1 MIASLRLSKA
11 RIAMLAGLT
20 LGAVATV
27 AVAAPAKNWTAN
39 VLRSAIGSHVMG
51 NPAAK
56 VKVIEYLSFT
66 CPHCAHFAS
75 DSAVPLKKN
84 YVSTGK
90 VSVEFRNAVRD
101 QFDMTAAL
109 AARCGAPA
117 NFFRNSEAIL
127 AAQPV
132 WISKAQAY
140 VTANGPAL
148 QKMPINTALQTIGA
162 KLGFAALVK
171 VTPAQ
176 LNACMVDK
184 VAQKQLVSMTNE
196 AFNERRIT
204 GTPSFVIN
212 GQLADNTSDWETL
225 EPRLK
230 AAIAAN

>member
-1 MIASLRLSKA
+1 MMPVKFSSLT
-11 RIAMLAGLT
+11 RIVT
-20 LGAVATV
+20 LFAFPVLATV
-27 AVAAPAKNWTAN
+27 SLAEPAKNWTMTVARN
-39 VLRSAIGSHVMG
+39 ATGGHVMG

-56 VKVIEYLSFT
+56 VKVVEYLSYT
-66 CPHCAHFAS
+66 CGHCAHFAS

-90 VSVEFRNAVRD
+90 VAMEFRNAVRD

-117 NFFRNSEAIL
+117 NFFRNTEAIL

-132 WISKAQAY
+132 WIAKAQSY
-140 VTANGPAL
+140 LSTNGPAL
-148 QKMPINTALQTIGA
+148 QKMPIDTALQTLA
-162 KLGFAALVK
+162 RVLGFGALVK

-184 VAQKQLVSMTNE
+184 AAQKQIVAMTNE
-196 AFNERRIT
+196 AFNERRIS

-212 GQLADNTSDWETL
+212 GQLAEDTSSWSAL

-230 AAIAAN
+230 AAIAAK